1 MKNTSVDK
9 YLYIALFEVDEETEG
24 YTVTYPDLPGCITE
38 GNNLSEA
45 MKNAREALEL
55 HLFNLEEDEEEIPE
69 PTSIEVLIKENSEC
83 IFVPIEAYMKSIR
96 VNLYSKSTSKNV
108 SLPYWLK
115 KLAEKE
121 NINFSETL
129 QEALREKLNISY
141 LGIKDYK
148 NNKVYK
154 DKNYS

>member
-1 MKNTSVDK
+1 MKKNINVDK
-9 YLYIALFEVDEETEG
+9 YLYIALFELDEESGG

-55 HLFNLEEDEEEIPE
+55 HLFNLEEDEEEIPKA
-69 PTSIEVLIKENSEC
+69 TSIEILHKENSGY
-83 IFVPIEAYMKSIR
+83 IFVPIEVYMKSIR
-96 VNLYSKSTSKNV
+96 VSLYSKSASKNV

-121 NINFSETL
+121 KINFSETL
-129 QEALREKLNISY
+129 QEALREKLNINY
-141 LGIKDYK
+141 LGVKYD
-148 NNKVYK
+148 
-154 DKNYS
+154 DE